1 MCCVCNYFLYA
12 LLSLMSLGL
21 SYPNWHLFLALPCIL
36 FYTALVARRLNDI
49 RGLSM
54 AKYIWG
60 IFWIWVIISYPFRTA
75 AGIYADV
82 ICGTLLLHSCFC
94 QGENDASDKQI
105 RLHKNFFAISVFFFL
120 SFILMI
126 MGLLSPNSPLFLK
139 LFFPYLRFCK
149 TATPCLG
156 DGKYIYCDSIL
167 GNCEEFF

>member
-82 ICGTLLLHSCFC
+82 ICGTLALFFC
-94 QGENDASDKQI
+94 IAAFVKGKTTHPISKSDYT
-105 RLHKNFFAISVFFFL
+105 KNFFAISVFFFFL
-120 SFILMI
+120 YLDDNGSAFPSLPTFPQAVFPILA
-126 MGLLSPNSPLFLK
+126 LLQNGYSMS
-139 LFFPYLRFCK
+139 RRR
-149 TATPCLG
+149 
-156 DGKYIYCDSIL
+156 
-167 GNCEEFF
+167 

>member
-1 MCCVCNYFLYA
+1 
-12 LLSLMSLGL
+12 
-21 SYPNWHLFLALPCIL
+21 
-36 FYTALVARRLNDI
+36 
-49 RGLSM
+49 M

-60 IFWIWVIISYPFRTA
+60 IFWLLVIICYPFRTA

-82 ICGTLLLHSCFC
+82 TCGTLALFFYIAAFVKGKTTHPISK
-94 QGENDASDKQI
+94 SDYT
-105 RLHKNFFAISVFFFL
+105 KNFFAISVFFFL

-126 MGLLSPNSPLFLK
+126 MGLLSPHSPLFLK

>member
-1 MCCVCNYFLYA
+1 
-12 LLSLMSLGL
+12 MSLGL

-60 IFWIWVIISYPFRTA
+60 IFWIWVIICYPFRTA
-75 AGIYADV
+75 AYMLMSSAA
-82 ICGTLLLHSCFC
+82 LFFC
-94 QGENDASDKQI
+94 IAAFVKGKTTHPISKSDYT
-105 RLHKNFFAISVFFFL
+105 KNFFAISVFFFL

-149 TATPCLG
+149 TATLCLG